1 MIYVLALDRTP
12 AYSATNQG
20 NGASAPLDVPAYT
33 LVFAG
38 IQRSYQRQMLRLS
51 WYDWPVTYQDNL
63 STWKW

>member
-38 IQRSYQRQMLRLS
+38 IQRSYQREMLRLS
-51 WYDWPVTYQDNL
+51 
-63 STWKW
+63 